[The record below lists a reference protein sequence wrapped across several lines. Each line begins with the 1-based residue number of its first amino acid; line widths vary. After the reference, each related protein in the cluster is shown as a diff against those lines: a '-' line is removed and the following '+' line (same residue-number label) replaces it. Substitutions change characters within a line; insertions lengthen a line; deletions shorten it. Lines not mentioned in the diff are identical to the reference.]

1 MLMVEMDRLI
11 QVVVVVVQVLEL
23 PQVLE
28 VAVWLLFVILIHTQ
42 QLHLQQAL
50 QQSQH
55 LAVTE
60 SINGQ
65 VTAQLHSEV
74 KHGALCKT

>member
-1 MLMVEMDRLI
+1 MVEMDRLI

-50 QQSQH
+50 RQSQH

>member
-1 MLMVEMDRLI
+1 MVEMDRLI

-28 VAVWLLFVILIHTQ
+28 VAVWLLFVMLIHTQ
-42 QLHLQQAL
+42 QQHLQQAL
-50 QQSQH
+50 RQSQH

>member
-1 MLMVEMDRLI
+1 MDRLI

-50 QQSQH
+50 RQSQH

>member
-50 QQSQH
+50 RQSQH